1 MRLFSISI
9 ICLSVIF
16 REAYSQVDV
25 KYKTSSFK
33 HTLDVV
39 CKEKDHVLDI
49 ESFKSK
55 AIELKINETELD
67 LQIRQ
72 CVFSESLRLI
82 DIHQFLQ
89 QYVNA
94 NLTVLTRVFII
105 HSQLTKASHFEGLN
119 QTKFLQIRE
128 LAGSPPYNLLQHLR
142 NLENFELSSWDKKLP
157 SLDLTYLN
165 KLVVLFVKT
174 KDILNVTKI
183 VSEVPWVRDL
193 SMVT

>member
-9 ICLSVIF
+9 IWLLFIF
-16 REAYSQVDV
+16 WKVDSQVNVNYV
-25 KYKTSSFK
+25 KALSSL
-33 HTLDVV
+33 HVQ
-39 CKEKDHVLDI
+39 CKDHVLDI

-55 AIELKINETELD
+55 AIELKINETEVD

-89 QYVNA
+89 QYVYA

-142 NLENFELSSWDKKLP
+142 NLENFELSSWHQKLP

-165 KLVVLFVKT
+165 KLVVLFVRT
-174 KDILNVTKI
+174 KDILNVSKI